1 MPAKPIRRSALLAL
15 ALLMAAAV
23 QVRATTQP
31 TFTVV
36 DSIWP
41 GTGSSYGGGSSDS
54 GALGDYLYFSADD
67 GVNGFELWRTNGT
80 SSTSVKDINPGA
92 SGSYPYKF
100 AAFGDYL
107 YFQANDGTTG
117 YELWRTD
124 GTELGTTRVKDIN
137 VGVNGSYLNDFTVF
151 GDYLYFQA
159 DDGTTGAELWR
170 TDGTELGTT
179 LVKDINTSFDSY
191 AYGFTVFGG
200 FLYFRAD
207 NGTTGA
213 ELWRTDGTEAGT
225 TSAADIHVGEDG
237 SSPYNFIALGDF
249 LYFAAY
255 DGTDYRIHRTDGTTT
270 ERVPFPIDADQSAGC
285 ECAPLTALGG
295 RLYSYVYSA
304 ATGSEFAYLD
314 EPTYVLPETNLDGS
328 MNSAWTVALSTL
340 ALITLAV
347 GVGLRRRAGVAQR

>member
-1 MPAKPIRRSALLAL
+1 MPTKKIRRSALLAL

-23 QVRATTQP
+23 PVRATTPP

-54 GALGDYLYFSADD
+54 GALGDYLYFRAYTETP
-67 GVNGFELWRTNGT
+67 GWELWRTNGT
-80 SSTSVKDINPGA
+80 STTSVKDINPGED
-92 SGSYPYKF
+92 SSQPQNF
-100 AAFGDYL
+100 TAFGDYL
-107 YFQANDGTTG
+107 YFQATDGTTG
-117 YELWRTD
+117 NELWRTD
-124 GTELGTTRVKDIN
+124 GTDAGTTRVKDIN
-137 VGVNGSYLNDFTVF
+137 LGVDSSYPAYPTAL
-151 GDYLYFQA
+151 GDYLYFRA
-159 DDGTTGAELWR
+159 TDGTTG
-170 TDGTELGTT
+170 D
-179 LVKDINTSFDSY
+179 
-191 AYGFTVFGG
+191 
-200 FLYFRAD
+200 
-207 NGTTGA
+207 

-225 TSAADIHVGEDG
+225 TRVEDIRLGEDG
-237 SSPYNFIALGDF
+237 SNPYNFIALGDF

-295 RLYSYVYSA
+295 RLYSHVYSA

-347 GVGLRRRAGVAQR
+347 GAGLRLRKGSLAK